1 MLTKCSVESVQ
12 GKNYGHIT
20 SASCF
25 LVSQEKENE
34 LYSYTDFSFASC
46 VWITEKKRSSVFLGV
61 FVFMTQ

>member
-25 LVSQEKENE
+25 LISQEKENE
-34 LYSYTDFSFASC
+34 LYSYTDFNFARC
-46 VWITEKKRSSVFLGV
+46 GLLKRKDH
-61 FVFMTQ
+61 Q